1 MDNQRCG
8 WVTADPLYLEYHDKE
23 WGTPTTDARELFEM
37 LCLEGQQAG
46 LSWITVLKK
55 RENYRRAFH
64 NFDPTRIAA
73 MNEQDVALL
82 LQDSGIIRHRGK
94 IEAIIANAKAYQ
106 AMELAGE
113 NFSTFIWQF
122 VGGKPQL
129 NHWQALNEVPAQ
141 TEISV
146 AMSKALKKRGF
157 KFIGSTICYA
167 FMQACGLVNDHVT
180 GCFCHPENTKD
191 DTHRN
196 VRRP

>member
-1 MDNQRCG
+1 MDSERCG
-8 WVTADPLYLEYHDKE
+8 WVSADPLYLEYHDNE

-64 NFDPTRIAA
+64 HFDPQGVAA
-73 MNEQDVALL
+73 MTEQDVAAL

-94 IEAIIANAKAYQ
+94 IEAIISNAKAYL
-106 AMELAGE
+106 AMEAAGE
-113 NFSTFIWQF
+113 DFATFIWQF
-122 VGGKPQL
+122 VGNKPLL
-129 NHWQALNEVPAQ
+129 NHWRTLNEVPAK
-141 TEISV
+141 TELSD

-180 GCFCHPENTKD
+180 GCFRHPKQGKA
-191 DTHRN
+191 
-196 VRRP
+196 